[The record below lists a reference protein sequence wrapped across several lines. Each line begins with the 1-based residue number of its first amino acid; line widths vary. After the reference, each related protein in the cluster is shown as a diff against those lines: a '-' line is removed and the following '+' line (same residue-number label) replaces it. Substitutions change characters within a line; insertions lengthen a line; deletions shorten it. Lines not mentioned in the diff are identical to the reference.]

1 MGNTLHEQ
9 VTLNGRTYFRDSVGY
24 RVALEAE
31 VERLQRIVDK
41 LPLGAILDCCE
52 RIKHAEQRAMAVDGD
67 VEKTSRVMNES
78 DLERCLRVL
87 WKCCLY
93 EIAKAQK
100 AEIERLRLVL
110 ILAHSAIVAAV
121 ATEDG
126 MDGEDG
132 LVVLR
137 SIERVIPLLQ
147 IEAAAAKAA
156 KEE

>member
-87 WKCCLY
+87 WKCR
-93 EIAKAQK
+93 K
-100 AEIERLRLVL
+100 
-110 ILAHSAIVAAV
+110 
-121 ATEDG
+121 
-126 MDGEDG
+126 
-132 LVVLR
+132 
-137 SIERVIPLLQ
+137 
-147 IEAAAAKAA
+147 AAAAV